1 MLHTIPQRPIPCN
14 IAGKGRRSAQWAT
27 NCHSYSKSNQWTEHK
42 KHNQAQDRSDRFQQP
57 SINHYLNAQAVLVL
71 ELLRKRQVVA
81 LLAHLT
87 VDSSRFCSS
96 ADLYR
101 IDVDLNESWRFQA
114 NSNSGFLLNLEP
126 TRGKVSFLVV
136 VLCSDYG
143 TVCVFLTIETK
154 KTRPR
159 LLNQT

>member
-1 MLHTIPQRPIPCN
+1 MCCTQFPKDLSRATSRAKVEGLHNEQLIVT
-14 IAGKGRRSAQWAT
+14 AT
-27 NCHSYSKSNQWTEHK
+27 QNRIK

-71 ELLRKRQVVA
+71 VLLRKRQVVA

-101 IDVDLNESWRFQA
+101 IDVDLNES
-114 NSNSGFLLNLEP
+114 
-126 TRGKVSFLVV
+126 
-136 VLCSDYG
+136 
-143 TVCVFLTIETK
+143 
-154 KTRPR
+154 
-159 LLNQT
+159 